1 MNRDLHVV
9 VLMGGWSAERA
20 VSLMSGNGVAD
31 ALVERGWTHVTRLDM
46 ERDIAVKLVELKPD
60 LVFNALHGSPGED
73 GTVQGMLDLLGIA
86 YTHSGTT
93 ASAIAIDKELT
104 KAVLVPG
111 GVRMPKGKMV
121 DSALLY
127 EGDPMARPYVLKP
140 VNEGSSVGVAIV
152 TDESNCGHPISARA
166 EGPWQHFD
174 RLLAEPFIRG
184 RELTVAVL
192 GDEALCVTELKPK
205 TGFYDFD
212 AKYTDG
218 LTTHVCP
225 AEVPPA
231 IAEAM
236 MAMASRAH
244 RLLGGKGASRSDF
257 RWDDSQGEAGIF
269 LLEINTQPGMTPLSL
284 VPEQARQRGMGY
296 GELVERII
304 AEALAGAS
312 GKSEALAG
320 ASGKSEALAGATDKS
335 DAVPG
340 AIETSQPGSR

>member
-1 MNRDLHVV
+1 MSGLDKNLHVV
-9 VLMGGWSAERA
+9 VLMGGWSAERP

-31 ALVERGWTHVTRLDM
+31 ALEERGFTNVSRVDM
-46 ERDIAVKLVELKPD
+46 DRNVAAVLAALRPD
-60 LVFNALHGSPGED
+60 VVFNALHGTPGED
-73 GTVQGMLDLLGIA
+73 GTVQGMLDLMQIP
-86 YTHSGTT
+86 YTHSGLET
-93 ASAIAIDKELT
+93 SVIAIDKELT
-104 KAVLVPG
+104 KMVLVPG

-121 DSALLY
+121 DSKALY

-152 TDESNCGHPISARA
+152 TDESNYGHPISARA
-166 EGPWQHFD
+166 EGPWQHFE

-192 GDEALCVTELKPK
+192 GDEALCVTELKPRA
-205 TGFYDFD
+205 GFYDFD

-218 LTTHVCP
+218 MTEHVCP

-236 MAMASRAH
+236 MAMALRAH
-244 RLLGGKGASRSDF
+244 KLLGCKGASRSDF
-257 RWDDSQGEAGIF
+257 RWDDELGEAGLY

-284 VPEQARQRGMGY
+284 VPEQAKQKGISY

-304 AEALAGAS
+304 AEAVGQRTA
-312 GKSEALAG
+312 
-320 ASGKSEALAGATDKS
+320 
-335 DAVPG
+335 
-340 AIETSQPGSR
+340 